1 MRSWLFRRGGRDVHL
16 PPLIEALRGACGVER
31 LDLSFN
37 HLTDAGVHVL
47 LKALAS
53 GAGLELSRVHLG
65 GNRLVSGG
73 GMAKSVW
80 LTQLRAD
87 LDVDWSDTLPEARP
101 MCTVG
106 VVFPS
111 SPAHAAGLRAGDSLL
126 AFAHVQHAEWI
137 SVAESVVPLVKASV
151 GKPIDVVVARVRG
164 ESGEPGSAGRARHLG
179 LTLTPAEWSGNGL
192 LGCTLK

>member
-1 MRSWLFRRGGRDVHL
+1 MAGAGADAGRW
-16 PPLIEALRGACGVER
+16 EALRGACGIER

-87 LDVDWSDTLPEARP
+87 LDP
-101 MCTVG
+101 
-106 VVFPS
+106 
-111 SPAHAAGLRAGDSLL
+111 PA
-126 AFAHVQHAEWI
+126 
-137 SVAESVVPLVKASV
+137 PL
-151 GKPIDVVVARVRG
+151 GC
-164 ESGEPGSAGRARHLG
+164 ERHRSKNLG
-179 LTLTPAEWSGNGL
+179 LEPR
-192 LGCTLK
+192 